1 MKRLVILGAQDLAQ
15 QIAHLAKETN
25 SYEVV
30 GFLDDFLPKDTKQGG
45 IPVLGKINQVE
56 ELYTQGIFDLLL
68 MGIGYQHMAFRA
80 DCFNRWFPIIPFG
93 KIVHPSCI
101 IDSSAQLSDGTILFS
116 GCILDQHVFIGKNC
130 LLYNGCILSHNGHVG
145 DHTILSPGVKVAGF
159 STLGKNNHLGIGTIV
174 SDSITIV
181 DKTITGAGTVVV
193 KSITEAGTYVGIPSK
208 LIQR

>member
-15 QIAHLAKETN
+15 QIAHLAIETN

-30 GFLDDFLPKDTKQGG
+30 GFLDDFLPKDTRQGG

-56 ELYTQGIFDLLL
+56 ELYAQGIFDDLL

-80 DCFNRWFPIIPFG
+80 ECFNRWHPLIPFG

-101 IDSSAQLSDGTILFS
+101 VDSSAQLSDGTILFS

-159 STLGKNNHLGIGTIV
+159 SALGKSNHLGIGTLV
-174 SDSITIV
+174 SNHVTTFEHV
-181 DKTITGAGTVVV
+181 RTGAGAVIV
-193 KSITEAGTYVGIPSK
+193 KSLQESGLYTGIPAK
-208 LIQR
+208 LRP